1 MNKLY
6 TLFVGACV
14 AAASCFSSH
23 AQVRERMVV
32 YPKGGS
38 PVGYW
43 VDRTDSV
50 MFLTDEAQ
58 GNASYYSS
66 SGGYAP

>member
-50 MFLTDEAQ
+50 IVP
-58 GNASYYSS
+58 YR
-66 SGGYAP
+66 